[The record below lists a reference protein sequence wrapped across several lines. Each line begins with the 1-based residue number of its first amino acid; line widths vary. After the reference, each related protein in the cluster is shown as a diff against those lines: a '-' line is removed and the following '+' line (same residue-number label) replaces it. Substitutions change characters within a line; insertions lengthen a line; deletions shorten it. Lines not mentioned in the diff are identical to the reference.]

1 MPFNMP
7 PCPVPRSSPRAGG
20 PHPRAP
26 LQLREYSALDR
37 IGQRRGIT
45 PIARVAA
52 HAGAVAV
59 QRREFLAE
67 LEALALLPAG
77 TVAHALEHA
86 TVPGAAQLAG
96 GGPAIQDRSI
106 ALLQRRD
113 PELGASFA
121 LEEAAR
127 ERRQNDVLAAEL
139 IAAVRALRRVQH
151 HEGAAAA
158 ELADQLAGLISFL
171 TQYVCGGD
179 EENNPQVPHSGVSFG
194 TRRGQ
199 SGG

>member
-1 MPFNMP
+1 M
-7 PCPVPRSSPRAGG
+7 SAGR
-20 PHPRAP
+20 HPRAP
-26 LQLREYSALDR
+26 LQLREFSALDR
-37 IGQRRGIT
+37 ISQRRGIT
-45 PIARVAA
+45 PIARIAA

-59 QRREFLAE
+59 QRRELLAE

-77 TVAHALEHA
+77 AVAHALEHA
-86 TVPGAAQLAG
+86 AVPGAAQLAG
-96 GGPAIQDRSI
+96 GGPAVEDRSI

-113 PELGASFA
+113 AELGASFA

-127 ERRQNDVLAAEL
+127 KRRQDDVLAAEL

-151 HEGAAAA
+151 HESAAAA
-158 ELADQLAGLISFL
+158 ELADQLAGLMSFL

-194 TRRGQ
+194 TRRSQ
-199 SGG
+199 SVAC